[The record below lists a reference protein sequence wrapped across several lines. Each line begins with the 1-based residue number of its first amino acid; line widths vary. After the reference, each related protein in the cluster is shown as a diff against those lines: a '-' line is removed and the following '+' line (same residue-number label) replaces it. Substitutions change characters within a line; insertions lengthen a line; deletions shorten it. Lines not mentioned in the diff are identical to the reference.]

1 MVIVESNESNVMCDI
16 YFEQFQ
22 FFSLFITVVFIDM
35 IVIFLSYSNNN
46 VLVLVFLL
54 LFFSK
59 LKKKKKDQVMDQ
71 LVSLRKWVSR
81 GEIIIL
87 GNNWGHFRER
97 HEKAILGRSNELT
110 SISQVKIRFQ
120 AYELEPQNFPCTTSW
135 PNFIILFV
143 RDIRNICF
151 IGNFE
156 LYVFHL
162 FHLPFNFIVHSNII
176 KM

>member
-59 LKKKKKDQVMDQ
+59 LKKKKKKR
-71 LVSLRKWVSR
+71 S
-81 GEIIIL
+81 
-87 GNNWGHFRER
+87 GNGSVGQF
-97 HEKAILGRSNELT
+97 EKMSKA
-110 SISQVKIRFQ
+110 V
-120 AYELEPQNFPCTTSW
+120 
-135 PNFIILFV
+135 V
-143 RDIRNICF
+143 R
-151 IGNFE
+151 
-156 LYVFHL
+156 
-162 FHLPFNFIVHSNII
+162 
-176 KM
+176 